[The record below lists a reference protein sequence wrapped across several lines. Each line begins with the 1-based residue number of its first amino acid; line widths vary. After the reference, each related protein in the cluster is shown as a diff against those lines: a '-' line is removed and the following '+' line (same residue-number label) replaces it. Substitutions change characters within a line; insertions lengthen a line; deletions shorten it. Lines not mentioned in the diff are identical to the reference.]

1 MGFKRRVF
9 ISYVNPELLDEKR
22 KVFQDQVIKKVEQ
35 LGLQPEIFFH
45 HGTAAAMAWSLQNAI
60 DILRRCVGAVI
71 ISTPRWEASDFQ
83 KCGVLGPNSNKYL
96 LASEYAQIE
105 GAIATTLKLPL
116 LIMAERGIVDRGIT
130 WTGAGHPILY
140 MPSDVTTDWL
150 EKDAFRQRFGV
161 WSDQIEDR
169 SDVFLGYSSK
179 AKSTADAINLFLTR
193 SFGLRIRD
201 WAVDFAAAG
210 VIIDEIET
218 ASKLCSGGIFLF
230 TKDDLLEGNEM
241 KAAPRDNVVF
251 EAGYFAAAK
260 GRDRVLI
267 IREEG
272 AKMPADLGGNIY
284 LALKDRNDISTIHSA
299 IREFVERRL

>member
-1 MGFKRRVF
+1 MF
-9 ISYVNPELLDEKR
+9 ISFANPESLDDRRLTLQNELRKR
-22 KVFQDQVIKKVEQ
+22 IEQ
-35 LGLQPEIFFH
+35 LGLQTEMFFH
-45 HGTAAAMAWSLQNAI
+45 SGTAAAMAWSLQNAI
-60 DILRRCVGAVI
+60 EIMRRCVGAAVI
-71 ISTPRWEASDFQ
+71 VFPRWEVTETNNT
-83 KCGVLGPNSNKYL
+83 KL
-96 LASEYAQIE
+96 LIASEYAQIE

-116 LIMAERGIVDRGIT
+116 LILAERGIVDRGLT

-140 MPSDVTTDWL
+140 MPSDATLGWL

-161 WSDQIEDR
+161 WSDQIAER

-179 AKSTADAINLFLTR
+179 ARSSAQAVHLFLKER
-193 SFGLRIRD
+193 LGLRVRNWEI
-201 WAVDFAAAG
+201 DFAAAG
-210 VIIDEIET
+210 IIIDEIET

-230 TKDDLLEGNEM
+230 TKDDMMEGNEM

-284 LALKDRNDISTIHSA
+284 LSLTDRDDIRPIESA
-299 IREFVERRL
+299 IRDFVERRL

>member
-9 ISYVNPELLDEKR
+9 ISIANPEALDEKR
-22 KVFQDQVIKKVEQ
+22 KALQDQVIKKVEQ
-35 LGLQPEIFFH
+35 LNLQPEIFFH
-45 HGTAAAMAWSLQNAI
+45 NGTAAAMAWSLQNAI
-60 DILRRCVGAVI
+60 DIMRRCVGAVV
-71 ISTPRWEASDFQ
+71 ISTPRWEAIDFPGWGG
-83 KCGVLGPNSNKYL
+83 KERNNNKYL

-116 LIMAERGIVDRGIT
+116 LILAERGIVDRGIT

-140 MPSDVTTDWL
+140 MPPDVTSDWL

-161 WSDQIEDR
+161 WSDQIKER

-193 SFGLRIRD
+193 SFELRVRD

-210 VIIDEIET
+210 IIIDEIET
-218 ASKLCSGGIFLF
+218 ASRLCSGGIFLF
-230 TKDDLLEGNEM
+230 TNDDIIEGTEM

-284 LALKDRNDISTIHSA
+284 LSLTNRNDISTIHSA
-299 IREFVERRL
+299 IREFIERRL